1 MQFVTVR
8 ELRLKPAGVWQ
19 RLKSEHE
26 LVLTSKG
33 RPIGILSDARGA
45 DVEAALRALR
55 RAKAELAVTQ
65 MREQASRRG
74 LNQLSQTEIDQ
85 EIRAVRRLRRR

>member
-1 MQFVTVR
+1 MRFVSVR

-19 RLKSEHE
+19 RLKTEHE

-33 RPIGILSDARGA
+33 RPIGILSDAHQG
-45 DVEAALRALR
+45 DVEATLRALR

-65 MREQASRRG
+65 MREHATREG
-74 LNQLSQTEIDQ
+74 LDRLSSAEIDN
-85 EIRAVRRLRRR
+85 EIRAARRTRQR

>member
-1 MQFVTVR
+1 MRFVTVR

-19 RLKSEHE
+19 RLKTEHE

-65 MREQASRRG
+65 MRQQAGRQG
-74 LNQLSQTEIDQ
+74 LDQLPPDEIEN
-85 EIRAVRRLRRR
+85 EIRATRRARQR

>member
-19 RLKSEHE
+19 RLRTEHD

-45 DVEAALRALR
+45 DVEATLRALR
-55 RAKAELAVTQ
+55 RAKAELAVAQ
-65 MREQASRRG
+65 MRERASRQG
-74 LNQLSQTEIDQ
+74 LDRLSLAEIDKEVQ
-85 EIRAVRRLRRR
+85 AVRRARRR

>member
-1 MQFVTVR
+1 MRFITVR

-19 RLKSEHE
+19 QLKTEHE

-33 RPIGILSDARGA
+33 RPIGILSDTHGT
-45 DVEAALRALR
+45 DIEATLRALR

-65 MREQASRRG
+65 MRSQATRQGLEQ
-74 LNQLSQTEIDQ
+74 LPLTEIDK
-85 EIRAVRRLRRR
+85 EIRAVRRARKR

>member
-1 MQFVTVR
+1 MRFITVR

-19 RLKSEHE
+19 RLKTEHE
-26 LVLTSKG
+26 LVLTLKG
-33 RPIGILSDARGA
+33 RPIGILSDTRGA

-65 MREQASRRG
+65 MREQARHQGFER
-74 LNQLSQTEIDQ
+74 LPMAEIDK
-85 EIRAVRRLRRR
+85 EIRAARRARQR

>member
-1 MQFVTVR
+1 MRFITVR

-19 RLKSEHE
+19 RLKMEHE

-33 RPIGILSDARGA
+33 RPIGILSDTRGA
-45 DVEAALRALR
+45 DVEATLRALR

-65 MREQASRRG
+65 MREQAGRQG
-74 LNQLSQTEIDQ
+74 LDRLPMAEIDK
-85 EIRAVRRLRRR
+85 EIRAARRARQR